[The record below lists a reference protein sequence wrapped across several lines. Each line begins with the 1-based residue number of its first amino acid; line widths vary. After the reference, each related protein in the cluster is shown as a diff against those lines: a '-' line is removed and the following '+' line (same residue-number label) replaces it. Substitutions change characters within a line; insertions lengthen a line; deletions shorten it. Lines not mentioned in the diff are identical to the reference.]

1 VTVTDQHHPKWA
13 TEIDLVLGDI
23 HLSSVGTNGVLIGV
37 SHSPDQARAIAAELL
52 RLADLADKE
61 RAA

>member
-1 VTVTDQHHPKWA
+1 
-13 TEIDLVLGDI
+13 VLGDI

-37 SHSPDQARAIAAELL
+37 SHSPDQARAIAAELF